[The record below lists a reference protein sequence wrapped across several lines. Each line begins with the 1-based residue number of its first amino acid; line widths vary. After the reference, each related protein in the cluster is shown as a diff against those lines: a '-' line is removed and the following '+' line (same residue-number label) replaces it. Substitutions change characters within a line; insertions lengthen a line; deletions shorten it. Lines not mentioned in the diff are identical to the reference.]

1 MMNTSLN
8 YDDIK
13 TRVREIIQQITNL
26 DDSKLDDDT
35 LFVDELQLDSLVLL
49 EIAVTVDKEY
59 RLGLT
64 EEEMLTFGNIVIIS
78 RLVDQKLAEKS
89 E

>member
-1 MMNTSLN
+1 MMNTSPN
-8 YDDIK
+8 YDEIK

-26 DDSKLDDDT
+26 DDSKLGDDT

-64 EEEMLTFGNIVIIS
+64 EEEMFTFGNIDIIS
-78 RLVDQKLAEKS
+78 RLVNQKLAKKTE
-89 E
+89 